1 MLLFRSAD
9 KEEKENEPFTLYGTL
24 PRSMRETKLLTNTR
38 EILDE
43 DEVNRRKELILSRSP
58 TQLSEIHGLEDFPVP
73 TRLQNLFQRPASMA
87 SKNGDDE
94 VEFAAPPPPKNFSET
109 MYATLPKSW
118 KEQNLITKV
127 KTDQDPDVI
136 ALRKELTQTKTPAE
150 LAQMSSVAD
159 LPIPTALEN
168 FLKSGKENG
177 AKRGGDEDAPASKP
191 ITK

>member
-1 MLLFRSAD
+1 
-9 KEEKENEPFTLYGTL
+9 
-24 PRSMRETKLLTNTR
+24 
-38 EILDE
+38 
-43 DEVNRRKELILSRSP
+43 
-58 TQLSEIHGLEDFPVP
+58 
-73 TRLQNLFQRPASMA
+73 MA

-94 VEFAAPPPPKNFSET
+94 VEFAPPPPKNFSET

-150 LAQMSSVAD
+150 LAQISSVAD

-177 AKRGGDEDAPASKP
+177 VKRGEDDEAPPSKP
-191 ITK
+191 ITN

>member
-1 MLLFRSAD
+1 
-9 KEEKENEPFTLYGTL
+9 
-24 PRSMRETKLLTNTR
+24 
-38 EILDE
+38 
-43 DEVNRRKELILSRSP
+43 
-58 TQLSEIHGLEDFPVP
+58 
-73 TRLQNLFQRPASMA
+73 MA

-94 VEFAAPPPPKNFSET
+94 VEFAPPPSKNFSET

-150 LAQMSSVAD
+150 LAQISSVAD

-177 AKRGGDEDAPASKP
+177 VKRGEDDEAPPSKP

>member
-1 MLLFRSAD
+1 
-9 KEEKENEPFTLYGTL
+9 
-24 PRSMRETKLLTNTR
+24 
-38 EILDE
+38 
-43 DEVNRRKELILSRSP
+43 
-58 TQLSEIHGLEDFPVP
+58 
-73 TRLQNLFQRPASMA
+73 MA

-94 VEFAAPPPPKNFSET
+94 VEFAPPPPKNFSET

>member
-1 MLLFRSAD
+1 
-9 KEEKENEPFTLYGTL
+9 
-24 PRSMRETKLLTNTR
+24 
-38 EILDE
+38 
-43 DEVNRRKELILSRSP
+43 
-58 TQLSEIHGLEDFPVP
+58 
-73 TRLQNLFQRPASMA
+73 MA
-87 SKNGDDE
+87 SKNGGDDE
-94 VEFAAPPPPKNFSET
+94 VEFAPPPPTKNFSET

-177 AKRGGDEDAPASKP
+177 AKRGGEDDVDDAPASKP
-191 ITK
+191 MTK